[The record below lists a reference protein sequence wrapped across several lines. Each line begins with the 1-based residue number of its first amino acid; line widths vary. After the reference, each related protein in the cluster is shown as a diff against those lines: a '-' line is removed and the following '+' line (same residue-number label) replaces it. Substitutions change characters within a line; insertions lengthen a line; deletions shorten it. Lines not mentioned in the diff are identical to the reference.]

1 VLPNHGRPPYQSR
14 FRAGI
19 HQAPKQSPGARMIS
33 VDRLSPETRLRIH
46 PMLHGAFRLQID
58 R

>member
-1 VLPNHGRPPYQSR
+1 
-14 FRAGI
+14 
-19 HQAPKQSPGARMIS
+19 MIS

>member
-1 VLPNHGRPPYQSR
+1 MHQGGTGAVGLKLNPAER
-14 FRAGI
+14 FFYS
-19 HQAPKQSPGARMIS
+19 HSDEPLIS
-33 VDRLSPETRLRIH
+33 IDRLSPETRLRIH